1 VASDLKKLE
10 RLTLDNSIY
19 LDENLRLHALWSAL
33 RAIANVTVESS
44 TRKPFRNE
52 LHVLKSVASAS
63 GNADDAVLVAI
74 NSVEK
79 TDAPDVGIEPMAD
92 LTTWFITSVAPR
104 VKAVSLVPDYGGGI
118 LVHLAS
124 SIISSLRFK
133 RSGFVQ
139 GDDALSVLAR
149 AEWYLNEKD
158 LESAT
163 RELNQLQGTAKD
175 LLKDWLAAARRRLEV
190 QQALEVRKISS

>member
-1 VASDLKKLE
+1 
-10 RLTLDNSIY
+10 
-19 LDENLRLHALWSAL
+19 
-33 RAIANVTVESS
+33 
-44 TRKPFRNE
+44 
-52 LHVLKSVASAS
+52 
-63 GNADDAVLVAI
+63 
-74 NSVEK
+74 VEK

-190 QQALEVRKISS
+190 QQALEVRKISI